1 MMFAKPLFF
10 ALALSCVIAVP
21 ASTIEAKPAPR
32 AARDWRT
39 TITVTPE
46 GSPIMGNPAAPIKL
60 VEYISYACSHC
71 ADFTAQSRARL
82 EGDWIRSGQ
91 VSLER
96 RATVLENQPFAL
108 VAALAVQC
116 GAPSRWFAN
125 GDAIL
130 AAQPQ
135 WVPKVLDPVLQKK
148 WNAQPANRYAITMAH
163 DLGFYELMQKRG
175 YTPARLDTCLTDQA
189 KLQAILKSTNHG
201 FVTLGISGTP
211 SFMINDSLLSFY
223 DWPNLEGLIEA
234 MLPQ

>member
-1 MMFAKPLFF
+1 MIAKPIFS
-10 ALALSCVIAVP
+10 ALALVCAMAVP
-21 ASTIEAKPAPR
+21 AAMIEAKPAPQV
-32 AARDWRT
+32 ARDWRT
-39 TITVTPE
+39 TIAVTPD
-46 GSPIMGNPAAPIKL
+46 GHPVMGNPAAPIKI

-71 ADFTAQSRARL
+71 AAFAAESQARL
-82 EGDWIRSGQ
+82 EGEWIRSGQ

-96 RATVLENQPFAL
+96 RATVLENQPFGL

-125 GDAIL
+125 GDAML

-135 WVPKVLDPVLQKK
+135 WVPKVLDPALQKK
-148 WNAQPANRYAITMAH
+148 WNEQPANRYAITMAH

-175 YTPARLDTCLTDQA
+175 YSAAQLDVCLTDQT
-189 KLQAILKSTNHG
+189 KLQAILKSTNYG

-211 SFMINDSLLSFY
+211 SLMINDSLLSFF

>member
-1 MMFAKPLFF
+1 MIAKPLFS
-10 ALALSCVIAVP
+10 ALALICAIAVP
-21 ASTIEAKPAPR
+21 AATIEAKPAPR

-39 TITVTPE
+39 TIIVTPE
-46 GSPIMGNPAAPIKL
+46 GSAIMGNPAAPIKI
-60 VEYISYACSHC
+60 VEYVSFACSHC
-71 ADFTAQSRARL
+71 ADFAAQSRARL

-108 VAALAVQC
+108 IAALAVQC
-116 GAPSRWFAN
+116 GAPSRWFGN

-135 WVPKVLDPVLQKK
+135 WVPKVLDPALQKK

-175 YTPARLDTCLTDQA
+175 YSAAQLDLCLTNQA
-189 KLQAILKSTNHG
+189 KLKAILASSNYG
-201 FVTLGISGTP
+201 FVTLGITGTP
-211 SFMINDSLLSFY
+211 SFLINDSLLSFY
-223 DWPNLEGLIEA
+223 DWPNLEGLIAA